1 MIDCFLR
8 ISNLLLSLLF
18 TPTIALVKK
27 LEVTQLAM
35 EGAILR
41 VYGYMARIIAGEE
54 RFLRADHETDDAV

>member
-41 VYGYMARIIAGEE
+41 VYGYIARIIAGKE

>member
-1 MIDCFLR
+1 MI
-8 ISNLLLSLLF
+8 

>member
-41 VYGYMARIIAGEE
+41 VYGYIARIIAGEE
-54 RFLRADHETDDAV
+54 RFLRADHETDDTV

>member
-41 VYGYMARIIAGEE
+41 VYGYIARVIAGEE